1 MKAAVASLLGGVR
14 ARKALMAEIEI
25 RRENTEGYEPS
36 LTD

>member
-25 RRENTEGYEPS
+25 RRERTQRDTS
-36 LTD
+36 QV

>member
-25 RRENTEGYEPS
+25 RRRERTS

>member
-25 RRENTEGYEPS
+25 RERTQRDTS
-36 LTD
+36 QV